1 MEIYKQS
8 LEGYES
14 KFVITEDEAYFVPY
28 LDRMDAPKMIEI
40 LGEIFDLD
48 DPEVYREVDGKLF
61 SGRIILGH
69 YDPSNKE
76 VVVSTPLETN
86 EYVEKRIKEVF
97 GNV

>member
-1 MEIYKQS
+1 MKIYDQPID
-8 LEGYES
+8 GYTNR
-14 KFVITEDEAYFVPY
+14 FVITEDRAYFVPY
-28 LDRMDAPKMIEI
+28 SSKADAPQMIDL

-61 SGRIILGH
+61 GGKIILGT

-76 VVVSTPLETN
+76 IIIHTPLEGS